1 MEMIKEKEL
10 EMILGSVK
18 DRGLGNTIMVGLGG
32 TYVEIFKDV
41 TFGLA
46 PLTAYDAQKM
56 INKLKSKKY

>member
-1 MEMIKEKEL
+1 MEMIKEKV

-18 DRGLGNTIMVGLGG
+18 DQGARQHYYGWIGWYIC
-32 TYVEIFKDV
+32 EIFKDI